1 MQFQSQ
7 GDPVLFLSN
16 PTGIDHAGRGDIID
30 TVAELNRLRLRVV
43 QDPEIEARID
53 AFQLAYR
60 MQVTVPEL
68 LDFASDRPTAALIA
82 DLKQRGLLDDTLVVW
97 GGEFGRTAYTQSTQG
112 PNGRDH
118 HPRCFTMALA
128 GGGIR
133 GGITHGATDDFGYN
147 VASDP
152 VHVRDLHAT
161 MLHCLGI
168 DHARFTV
175 RFQGLDDRLTGVE
188 SARVVSEILA

>member
-1 MQFQSQ
+1 
-7 GDPVLFLSN
+7 
-16 PTGIDHAGRGDIID
+16 
-30 TVAELNRLRLRVV
+30 
-43 QDPEIEARID
+43 
-53 AFQLAYR
+53 
-60 MQVTVPEL
+60 
-68 LDFASDRPTAALIA
+68 
-82 DLKQRGLLDDTLVVW
+82 
-97 GGEFGRTAYTQSTQG
+97 
-112 PNGRDH
+112 
-118 HPRCFTMALA
+118 MALA